1 MSKVTMANR
10 TLEAALYVVSTP
22 IGNLADMTHRAVQVL
37 QAADLIAAEDTRHSG
52 QLLQH
57 FDIGTP
63 MAAYHDHSDAMVA
76 ERLLEKIE
84 AGQAVALISDAG
96 TPLIADP
103 GYKLVSQA
111 RARNIRVVPVP
122 GPSALITA
130 LSVAGLPTD
139 RFIFEG
145 FLPAK
150 AEGRR
155 KQLAGLALEPRTL
168 VFYESPHRVQD
179 SLKAMVE
186 VFGIERKAVLAR
198 ELTKRFETLI
208 ADSLGNL
215 LERVAA
221 DQNQQRGEIVL
232 AVEGLSREQQ
242 QADELPE
249 LEKMLI
255 VLLAELSVKQSVALA
270 VRLTGVNKNT
280 VYEMALRLN
289 KAVP

>member
-37 QAADLIAAEDTRHSG
+37 QGADLIAAEDTRHSG

-57 FDIGTP
+57 FDIDTP

-122 GPSALITA
+122 GASALITA

-168 VFYESPHRVQD
+168 VFYESPHR
-179 SLKAMVE
+179 
-186 VFGIERKAVLAR
+186 
-198 ELTKRFETLI
+198 
-208 ADSLGNL
+208 
-215 LERVAA
+215 
-221 DQNQQRGEIVL
+221 
-232 AVEGLSREQQ
+232 
-242 QADELPE
+242 
-249 LEKMLI
+249 
-255 VLLAELSVKQSVALA
+255 
-270 VRLTGVNKNT
+270 
-280 VYEMALRLN
+280 
-289 KAVP
+289 